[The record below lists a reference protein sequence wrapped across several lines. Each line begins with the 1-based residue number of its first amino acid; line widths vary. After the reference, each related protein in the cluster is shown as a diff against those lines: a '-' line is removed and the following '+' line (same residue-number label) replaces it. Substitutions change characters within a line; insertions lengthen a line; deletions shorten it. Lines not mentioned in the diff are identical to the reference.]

1 MACCPTLTA
10 EDKLEPYQ
18 LRALYIRQISK
29 FAQTGIFGQAL
40 NVFKEVSLCLI
51 VIKSSLVR
59 GELTQER
66 KLPYF
71 HEVIKRLLLVAMQYA
86 ISESFKIQMEF
97 SACFIIYTATC
108 FRKIYMNISDSVS
121 NELQKKSITEFDPDV
136 VNTFCPTLC
145 SALLCS
151 ALLCFAHRNWFPCCL
166 VAKCG
171 FMDKQLV

>member
-97 SACFIIYTATC
+97 SSCFIIYTATC

-121 NELQKKSITEFDPDV
+121 NGTTKKVYNWVWSRCSEYFLSDAV
-136 VNTFCPTLC
+136 LC

-151 ALLCFAHRNWFPCCL
+151 ALLCTQKLVPMLSCCKMWFY
-166 VAKCG
+166 G
-171 FMDKQLV
+171 